1 MNEPTLTF
9 PVSLLLE
16 LYRQADEAG
25 RAQVDAYIRDY
36 KKTVHRKGHV
46 AEGFRKTEDGD
57 LVFDYALYDEAVYRG
72 KVDTYAKSAK
82 EGIEKLKSS
91 LSMLQ
96 HMAETQHKLASDIPL
111 SLLDQRVGIGE
122 AISDEDLQLLNRIQP
137 LLKHDP
143 EA

>member
-1 MNEPTLTF
+1 MNDPILTI

-16 LYRQADEAG
+16 LYRQADEAV
-25 RAQVDAYIRDY
+25 RAQVEAHIRNY
-36 KKTVHRKGHV
+36 KKTVDRKGHV
-46 AEGFRKTEDGD
+46 AEGFRKTEGGD
-57 LVFDYALYDEAVYRG
+57 LIFDFALYDEAVYRG
-72 KVDTYAKSAK
+72 KVDTYAENAK
-82 EGIEKLKSS
+82 KEIEKLKSS

-96 HMAETQHKLASDIPL
+96 DMAATQHQLASAIPVAQL
-111 SLLDQRVGIGE
+111 GQRVGLGE

>member
-1 MNEPTLTF
+1 MNDPTLTF

-16 LYRQADEAG
+16 LYRQADEAS
-25 RAQVDAYIRDY
+25 RAQVEAYIRDY
-36 KKTVHRKGHV
+36 KKIVHRKGHV
-46 AEGFRKTEDGD
+46 AEGFRKAENGD

-82 EGIEKLKSS
+82 EEIEKLKSS

-96 HMAETQHKLASDIPL
+96 HMADTQHKLASAIPSAQL
-111 SLLDQRVGIGE
+111 SQRVGLGE
-122 AISDEDLQLLNRIQP
+122 TISDEDLQLLNRIQP